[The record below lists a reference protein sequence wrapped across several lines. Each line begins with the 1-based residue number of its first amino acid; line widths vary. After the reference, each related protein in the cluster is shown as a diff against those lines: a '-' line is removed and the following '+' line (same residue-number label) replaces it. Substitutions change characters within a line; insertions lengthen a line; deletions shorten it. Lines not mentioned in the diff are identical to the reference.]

1 MSSFK
6 GESQS
11 NKTGE
16 NINKLNTGSLH
27 ILIICATVSLWPFSI
42 GICLMLFMRRCF
54 AQREEKN
61 VHLFKKLPPGCR
73 NKRRFFLSSPYY
85 FPEHTVISSIFHAYG
100 HECLTLPCLCV
111 NKKEISWLKFSLEE
125 QGKREKPAKLQSAAL
140 SFVQQQDFLVGKFVL
155 FVY

>member
-1 MSSFK
+1 
-6 GESQS
+6 
-11 NKTGE
+11 
-16 NINKLNTGSLH
+16 
-27 ILIICATVSLWPFSI
+27 
-42 GICLMLFMRRCF
+42 MLFMRRCF

-125 QGKREKPAKLQSAAL
+125 QGKREKPAKLQSAATARFSCGEICIVCL
-140 SFVQQQDFLVGKFVL
+140 LARSLQETRNHKRVFCFNCILL
-155 FVY
+155 CI